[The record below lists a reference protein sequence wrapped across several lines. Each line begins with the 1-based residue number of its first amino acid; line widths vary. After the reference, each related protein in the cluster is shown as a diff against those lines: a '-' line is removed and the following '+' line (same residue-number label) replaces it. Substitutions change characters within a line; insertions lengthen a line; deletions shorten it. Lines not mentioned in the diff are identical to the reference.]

1 MLSQCILELREKAG
15 YYTRTGIVPTLDAT
29 FTVAKSDVLVPD
41 DLHEALREAFAR
53 LKTDQAACPDWH
65 PKTNETVQDLLHPSM
80 YPLIYGCSCF
90 LEDEAVGVG
99 DAVDRW
105 AGKGDA
111 IPRKIF
117 GRSRLVSNKYQWL
130 PANLEFTASG
140 GVKFTSYINNLH
152 PVKYRAIYG
161 TIEKLVEKSLVLWDH
176 CIGKYPECRPGRQE
190 PRLLLENASYVCRR
204 CTLANANECSQEWQ
218 PRQLGTP
225 IVGTDGRPEGSEQ

>member
-1 MLSQCILELREKAG
+1 M
-15 YYTRTGIVPTLDAT
+15 PTLDAT

-41 DLHEALREAFAR
+41 DLHEALREAFAK

-65 PKTNETVQDLLHPSM
+65 PKTNETVQNLVHPSM
-80 YPLIYGCSCF
+80 YPLIYGCSRF

-105 AGKGDA
+105 AGKGDE
-111 IPRKIF
+111 IPRKF
-117 GRSRLVSNKYQWL
+117 RSKSRFVSDKYQWL
-130 PANLEFTASG
+130 PANLEFTPSG

-152 PVKYRAIYG
+152 PVKYRDIYG

-176 CIGKYPECRPGRQE
+176 GISKYPECRPGRQE

-204 CTLANANECSQEWQ
+204 CTLANANKCAQGWY
-218 PRQLGTP
+218 PRQVGSP
-225 IVGTDGRPEGSEQ
+225 IVETDARPEGSEQ